1 MAKYNTTLETATLH
15 ISKGNNKIGKGIYAF
30 STLPGNETHPIIVNG
45 EVMTDITGTCSHHCD
60 SCFNSGCYAV
70 KSAKLHHNAVI
81 PAWSDNTLLLRSGRL
96 FDLLKAYI
104 NVKQKSKSPIEIFRV
119 NVSGEIIDEKDLAMW
134 NELAILHPEIKFGVY
149 TKNFRAVD
157 KFMKKHKN
165 TADNFCINISE
176 WHGVAK
182 KLLEKYPNQ
191 FNVFEYDDSNLK
203 NNTLTDSEKLRLA
216 SITHCPAVTNKGKHA
231 VDKNGIAIT
240 CDRCLRCYNKTGKRT
255 AVYAH

>member
-15 ISKGNNKIGKGIYAF
+15 ISKGNSKIGKGIYAF

-60 SCFNSGCYAV
+60 SCFNSCYAV

-149 TKNFRAVD
+149 T
-157 KFMKKHKN
+157 
-165 TADNFCINISE
+165 
-176 WHGVAK
+176 
-182 KLLEKYPNQ
+182 LEQ
-191 FNVFEYDDSNLK
+191 
-203 NNTLTDSEKLRLA
+203 
-216 SITHCPAVTNKGKHA
+216 
-231 VDKNGIAIT
+231 
-240 CDRCLRCYNKTGKRT
+240 
-255 AVYAH
+255 